1 MPQARILVVDD
12 EVQLQKALRVR
23 LEREGYQVEV
33 AGDGEEALRLFDQN
47 RPDLVILDVMLPR
60 LDGFGVCSA
69 LRERSDTPI
78 IILSARSDELDKLVG
93 FRLGVDDY
101 MTKPFSL
108 SELVLRVAAVLRR
121 AGTRAGAPGAPSG
134 VLRFP
139 TLEID
144 ARRRHVVRQGQP
156 IQLTAKEFD
165 LLWLLASHPQAVFS
179 REQILEHVWQSDY
192 AGDLNNVTV
201 LVSRL
206 REKLEADPAHP
217 SYIETVR
224 GVGYRFCG

>member
-1 MPQARILVVDD
+1 MHQARILVVDD

-33 AGDGEEALRLFDQN
+33 ASDGEEALRLFDQI
-47 RPDLVILDVMLPR
+47 RPDLVILDVMLPG
-60 LDGFGVCSA
+60 LDGFGVLSS
-69 LRERSDTPI
+69 LRERSDIPI

-121 AGTRAGAPGAPSG
+121 AGSRSGAPGAPSG

-144 ARRRHVVRQGQP
+144 AHRRQVIRDGQP

-165 LLWLLASHPQAVFS
+165 LLWLLASHPHTVFS
-179 REQILEHVWQSDY
+179 RERILEHVWHSDY

-206 REKLEADPAHP
+206 REKLEPDPSRP
-217 SYIETVR
+217 TYIETVR
-224 GVGYRFCG
+224 GVGYRFSA